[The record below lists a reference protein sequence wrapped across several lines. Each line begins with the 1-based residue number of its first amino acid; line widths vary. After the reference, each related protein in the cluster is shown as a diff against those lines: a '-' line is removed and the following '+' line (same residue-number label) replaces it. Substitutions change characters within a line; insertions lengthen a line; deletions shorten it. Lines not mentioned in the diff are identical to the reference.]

1 MCPDSQIISV
11 YLDKELPSPWKE
23 KIEIHFEKCPECK
36 QKLENLKRLSLF
48 LKQDTDQELIET
60 AAGRVWKNLVPTRRF
75 RPNPAAI
82 WQRKFSV
89 PLPAAAAAAVV
100 IALLTLLWVRTD
112 RNVSSIASQPQ
123 EPAIT
128 NFFLAAEEDIP
139 NIPVSDMNSVLQYL
153 AAEGSNIII
162 LQLPESKNFSRI
174 GEPEILRAAD
184 YSTGR

>member
-23 KIEIHFEKCPECK
+23 KIEVHFENCPECK
-36 QKLENLKRLSLF
+36 AKLNNLKRLSQY
-48 LKQDTDQELIET
+48 LKQDTDQELIE
-60 AAGRVWKNLVPTRRF
+60 AAADRVWKNLVPARRF
-75 RPNPAAI
+75 RPNPSAI
-82 WQRKFSV
+82 WQRRFSI

-100 IALLTLLWVRTD
+100 VVLLTLFIVRGGGNTA
-112 RNVSSIASQPQ
+112 IANYQP
-123 EPAIT
+123 EPAAT

-162 LQLPESKNFSRI
+162 LQLTESKSFSRI

-184 YSTGR
+184 YTTGR